1 MILLIA
7 FALVTIVV
15 GAQEVVNQ
23 YFIDEDLNR
32 DHYQEVN
39 NYFDLLKKMKLK
51 LNKDTLEEPKSCQFQ
66 LKNNFLTMVNVFT
79 GSKSLFID
87 SREFMKISD
96 KDLQSVKNQLLEN
109 NRIVL

>member
-23 YFIDEDLNR
+23 YFIDETLKR

-39 NYFDLLKKMKLK
+39 NYFDLLKK
-51 LNKDTLEEPKSCQFQ
+51 NET
-66 LKNNFLTMVNVFT
+66 KNNTL
-79 GSKSLFID
+79 
-87 SREFMKISD
+87 
-96 KDLQSVKNQLLEN
+96 
-109 NRIVL
+109 